1 MRISESTDQHGS
13 APAGSEQPTRSDP
26 AAQPSAQDSID
37 DHGVTAAGDQHAA
50 ASGDVVAERSAVP
63 PIVIDQLTKDYGQVR
78 AVDQLSM
85 TVEPGRI
92 TGFLGPNG
100 AGKTTTLRILL
111 GLATATA
118 GSATFGGAG
127 YVDLAHPQY
136 RVGAVMDPSFH
147 PGRSG
152 RNHLR
157 VLGTTARVGM
167 DRIDALLELVGL
179 TAAADRRVGG
189 YSLGMKQRLAL
200 AGALLGDP
208 DYLVLDEPA
217 NGLDPE
223 GIRWLRGFLRSFAEQ
238 GRVVLMSS
246 HILNEVEATVDDVV
260 VIGHGRAIVQA
271 PIEELP
277 GSRTARIRV
286 ADPAAAEPVLDRLGL
301 GWHRAEDP
309 NGPCLRA
316 DTADLATIGT
326 ALFEAGL
333 AVQELAAEQVDLE
346 SEFFSLV
353 GGQQ

>member
-1 MRISESTDQHGS
+1 MRESTDQDASPPVTGGTQ
-13 APAGSEQPTRSDP
+13 PAGEATSPQPAHHGTTKAGPTGAVSGEDG
-26 AAQPSAQDSID
+26 QPSGQRRALP
-37 DHGVTAAGDQHAA
+37 G
-50 ASGDVVAERSAVP
+50 
-63 PIVIDQLTKDYGQVR
+63 IVIDQLTKQFGKVC
-78 AVDQLSM
+78 AVDKLSM
-85 TVEPGRI
+85 TVEPGRV

-111 GLATATA
+111 GLATATV
-118 GSATFGGAG
+118 GSATFGGVS
-127 YVDLAHPQY
+127 YSDFEQPQH

-157 VLGTTARVGM
+157 ILATTAQVGD
-167 DRIDALLELVGL
+167 DRIDALLGLVGL

-223 GIRWLRGFLRSFAEQ
+223 GIRWLREFLRSFAGQ

-246 HILNEVEATVDDVV
+246 HLLNEVEATVDDVV
-260 VIGHGRAIVQA
+260 VIGNGRAILQA

-277 GSRTARIRV
+277 GSRWARVRV
-286 ADPAAAEPVLDRLGL
+286 DDPTSAEPVLDRLGL
-301 GWHRAEDP
+301 DWQRAGDD
-309 NGPCLRA
+309 GGKYLRA
-316 DTADLATIGT
+316 NTADLAAIGS
-326 ALFEAGL
+326 ALFDAGL
-333 AVQELAAEQVDLE
+333 AVHELAAEQIDLE
-346 SEFFSLV
+346 TEFFSLV